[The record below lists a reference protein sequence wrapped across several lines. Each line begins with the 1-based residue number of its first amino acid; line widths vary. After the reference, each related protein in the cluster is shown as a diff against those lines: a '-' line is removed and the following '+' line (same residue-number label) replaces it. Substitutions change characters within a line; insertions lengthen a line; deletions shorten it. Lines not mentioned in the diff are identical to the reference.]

1 MDIFNDNT
9 DEDQFSNFSD
19 TDDDGDGYSTF
30 REVYSLNLSDLSLD
44 GLQDQIQ
51 AFLPL
56 DSNQFFTQVQVRDD
70 GVFSTKLITLED
82 SNGNGIP
89 NYLDADD
96 TGTLAN

>member
-96 TGTLAN
+96 TGTLDN